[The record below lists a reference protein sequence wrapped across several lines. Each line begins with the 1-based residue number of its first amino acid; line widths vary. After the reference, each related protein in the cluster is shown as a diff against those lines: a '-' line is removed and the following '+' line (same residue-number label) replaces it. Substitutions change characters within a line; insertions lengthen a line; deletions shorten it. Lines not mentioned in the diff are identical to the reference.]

1 MNLYFIPV
9 DIRHWN
15 MFEVVRTPGHIES
28 FIATKAMT
36 SGDLV
41 VLHVGQQDKTVKSGI
56 YAYGTVISEPYIKN
70 DAPGERCNN
79 RLTVDV
85 RIDAISFTKPY
96 ISHDACQKYIKQFR
110 TAHRIDSAWHD
121 EIMSLCK

>member
-1 MNLYFIPV
+1 MNLYFVPV

-15 MFEVVRTPGHIES
+15 MFEAVQKSGHVES
-28 FIATKAMT
+28 FIATKTMT

-41 VLHVGQQDKTVKSGI
+41 VLHVGQQDKKIASGI
-56 YAYGTVISEPYIKN
+56 YACGTVITEPYVKEN
-70 DAPGERCNN
+70 APGERCNN

-85 RIDAISFTKPY
+85 RIDSISFSKPY
-96 ISHDACQKYIKQFR
+96 ISHEACRKYIKQFR